1 MWNRQELKSNARI
14 MLKANYLKI
23 VIVSVVFALLTSSGY
38 QSAKGAAKGSD
49 ADISLRHL
57 TGIQWSLV
65 VAAFVGIMSVVIIAF
80 LVNVLIAVFVWNP
93 LSVGCIKYFIDCR
106 YGNAEWKDILF
117 VFRNNYVNVCV
128 NIFLKQL
135 FTFLWCL
142 LLIVPGIVKAYE
154 YMMVPYI
161 LAENPTMPREEA
173 FQISRRMMMGQK
185 MDVFVLDLSFIGW
198 FILEKISFGLAGL
211 FFVRPY
217 YETVFAEL
225 YEANKQKAYREGY
238 IR

>member
-1 MWNRQELKSNARI
+1 MI
-14 MLKANYLKI
+14 
-23 VIVSVVFALLTSSGY
+23 
-38 QSAKGAAKGSD
+38 
-49 ADISLRHL
+49 
-57 TGIQWSLV
+57 
-65 VAAFVGIMSVVIIAF
+65 
-80 LVNVLIAVFVWNP
+80 
-93 LSVGCIKYFIDCR
+93 
-106 YGNAEWKDILF
+106 
-117 VFRNNYVNVCV
+117 
-128 NIFLKQL
+128 
-135 FTFLWCL
+135 
-142 LLIVPGIVKAYE
+142 
-154 YMMVPYI
+154 PYI

-225 YEANKQKAYREGY
+225 YEANKQKAYREKY